1 MDRKLEELA
10 AEALRLGVESRAAL
24 AKTLLESLDQLSA
37 EEHERLWV
45 DEAADRYQALNEG
58 QIEAS
63 SSAEVFARME
73 ARSRSRSP
81 ASSSPLKTS

>member
-24 AKTLLESLDQLSA
+24 AKTLLESLDELSA

-45 DEAADRYQALNEG
+45 EEAADRYQALSDG
-58 QIEAS
+58 QVDAS
-63 SSAEVFARME
+63 PSSEVFARME
-73 ARSRSRSP
+73 ARSRS
-81 ASSSPLKTS
+81 

>member
-10 AEALRLGVESRAAL
+10 AEVLRLGVESRAAL

-45 DEAADRYQALNEG
+45 EEAGERYQALRDG
-58 QIEAS
+58 KIGAS
-63 SSAEVFARME
+63 PAAEVFARME
-73 ARSRSRSP
+73 ARLRS
-81 ASSSPLKTS
+81 